1 MFWIRNKD
9 LCDKLDVQRNT
20 SRLIEGN
27 DTPFENRLKTL
38 NFPTL
43 YLRKDSLVLLQLLK
57 FVKSDFAVNLE
68 DYMSFNKRVIR
79 HRVIVTSVESSTVEL
94 KLMIKKTLFG
104 LDITNWK
111 NLYAMIVECNTV
123 YSIKKCKEFL
133 CDGN

>member
-1 MFWIRNKD
+1 MFWTRNKD

-27 DTPFENRLKTL
+27 DTPFENWLKTL

-57 FVKSDFAVNLE
+57 FVKSDFAANLE

-79 HRVIVTSVESSTVEL
+79 QGAIVT
-94 KLMIKKTLFG
+94 KTLW
-104 LDITNWK
+104 DIYGNFSANSKTNSRFTPQERSLNGAEKVTNGFDW
-111 NLYAMIVECNTV
+111 AIQ
-123 YSIKKCKEFL
+123 
-133 CDGN
+133 

>member
-1 MFWIRNKD
+1 MFWTRNKD

-27 DTPFENRLKTL
+27 DTPFENWLKTL

-57 FVKSDFAVNLE
+57 FVKSDFAANLE

-79 HRVIVTSVESSTVEL
+79 QGAIVT
-94 KLMIKKTLFG
+94 KTLW
-104 LDITNWK
+104 DI
-111 NLYAMIVECNTV
+111 Y
-123 YSIKKCKEFL
+123 
-133 CDGN
+133 GNFSANSDKLKIHTTRKVAKRRRKGN

>member
-9 LCDKLDVQRNT
+9 LCDKLDAQRNT

-57 FVKSDFAVNLE
+57 FVKSDFGVNLE

-79 HRVIVTSVESSTVEL
+79 HRAIVTSVESSTVEP
-94 KLMIKKTLFG
+94 KLMIKKHVL
-104 LDITNWK
+104 
-111 NLYAMIVECNTV
+111 V
-123 YSIKKCKEFL
+123 
-133 CDGN
+133 